1 MIVVVCTRCTQG
13 KALSGVSDF
22 NSDHET
28 FKITRT
34 KISPIK
40 TSLVIVSYYGYE
52 M

>member
-22 NSDHET
+22 NSET

-40 TSLVIVSYYGYE
+40 ISLVIVSYYGYE